1 MAKLLEFLDADTAA
15 AALAQHVAAGL
26 KADLAQQEQAVL
38 VVSGGR
44 SPVPFFHAL
53 AAQPLDWARVLVTL
67 ADERWV
73 PPDHPDSNEALVRRH
88 LLTGRAAAARMVP
101 LWSASATPEAAA
113 QALVPVLAALP
124 RPFGQV
130 VLGMGEDGHVA
141 SLFPDAPELQE
152 GLRTA
157 EPVLA
162 VHPGA
167 APHPRLSLSLA
178 TLLQSRDLALLVSGE
193 PKARLLE
200 RALGDGPVEELPV
213 RAVLRQE
220 AVPVSVFWAP

>member
-1 MAKLLEFLDADTAA
+1 MARLLEYADADTAA
-15 AALAQHVAAGL
+15 AALALHVAGRL
-26 KADLAQQEQAVL
+26 KADLAQQERAVL

-53 AAQPLDWARVLVTL
+53 AAQPLAWERLIITL

-88 LLTGRAAAARMVP
+88 LFSGRVPAARMVP
-101 LWSASATPEAAA
+101 LWMETGSLEVAARILA
-113 QALVPVLAALP
+113 PVLAALP
-124 RPFGQV
+124 RPFSQV

-141 SLFPDAPELQE
+141 SLFPDAPELAE
-152 GLRTA
+152 GLRTEA
-157 EPVLA
+157 PLLA

-167 APHPRLSLSLA
+167 APHPRLSLSLSA
-178 TLLQSRDLALLVSGE
+178 LLQSRDIALLVSGE
-193 PKARLLE
+193 AKARLLE
-200 RALGDGPVEELPV
+200 RALGEGPVEELPV
-213 RAVLRQE
+213 RAILRQS

>member
-15 AALAQHVAAGL
+15 AALAQHVAARL

-88 LLTGRAAAARMVP
+88 LLSGRAAAARLVP
-101 LWSASATPEAAA
+101 LWSEAATPEAGA
-113 QALVPVLAALP
+113 QALAPALAALP
-124 RPFGQV
+124 RPFSQV

-141 SLFPDAPELQE
+141 SLFPDAPELQD

-157 EPVLA
+157 APALA
-162 VHPGA
+162 VHPGR
-167 APHPRLSLSLA
+167 APHPRLSLSLSA
-178 TLLQSRDLALLVSGE
+178 LLQTRDLALLVSGE
-193 PKARLLE
+193 AKARLLAE
-200 RALGDGPVEELPV
+200 ALGSGPVTELPV
-213 RAVLRQE
+213 RALLRQT